1 MQKLIDGVRRFYRG
15 HFAENRPFFERL
27 AARSQQPIAL
37 FITCADSRVNP
48 NLITQTDPGD
58 LFLLR
63 NAGNIVPPY
72 GAGSSEAATIE
83 YSLEVL
89 GISDIIV
96 CGHSQCG
103 AIQALLDQQP
113 LMHLPAVQRWCDHAE
128 ATRRIVR
135 QKYGSRLASEIAE
148 SAAQENVLV
157 QLNHLQTH
165 PAVAVRMNT
174 GAVRLYGWY
183 YDIAAGTI
191 SQYYTA
197 RSAFLPLTDERL
209 PSQYT
214 PAAHQPAAQPGSRAL
229 NIQEGPRN
237 ELAHGS

>member
-1 MQKLIDGVRRFYRG
+1 MQKLIDGVRCFYRG

-48 NLITQTDPGD
+48 NLITQTEPGD

-63 NAGNIVPPY
+63 NAGNIVPPH
-72 GAGSSEAATIE
+72 GAGGSEAATIE

-103 AIQALLDQQP
+103 AIQALLDQQR

-148 SAAQENVLV
+148 AAAQENVLV

-165 PAVAVRMNT
+165 PAVAVRLNN

-183 YDIAAGTI
+183 YNIATGVV
-191 SQYYTA
+191 SQYYPA
-197 RSAFLPLTDERL
+197 RNAFLPLIDERL
-209 PSQYT
+209 PPQGA
-214 PAAHQPAAQPGSRAL
+214 PAAHHEAAQAGGRAL

>member
-1 MQKLIDGVRRFYRG
+1 MQKLICGVQRFYRG

-37 FITCADSRVNP
+37 FITCADSRVHP
-48 NLITQTDPGD
+48 NLITQTEPGD

-72 GAGSSEAATIE
+72 GVGGSEAATIE

-103 AIQALLDQQP
+103 AIQALLDQQR
-113 LMHLPAVQRWCDHAE
+113 LIHLPAVQRWCDHAE

-135 QKYGSRLASEIAE
+135 QRYGSRPASEVAE
-148 SAAQENVLV
+148 AAAQENVLV

-165 PAVAVRMNT
+165 PAVAVGLKA
-174 GAVRLYGWY
+174 GALRLYGWY
-183 YDIAAGTI
+183 YDIGAGTVA
-191 SQYYTA
+191 QYYPA
-197 RSAFLPLTDERL
+197 RNAFLPLTDDHL
-209 PSQYT
+209 PTQGAH
-214 PAAHQPAAQPGSRAL
+214 AAHQPTAQPSGRAL

-237 ELAHGS
+237 ELAYRS